1 MSRIT
6 HLLVATLMACLI
18 AFAPAG
24 QAQTDTQAKKA
35 VDEAVTKSMNKE
47 AKAVDASAEEQ
58 TTEAAP
64 MPAPRVLLTT
74 NKGRIVLEL
83 MPDKAPISVKNF
95 MQYVNEGFYDGT
107 VFHRVIRDFMIQGGG
122 FNQELVKKKTRAP
135 IQNEAN
141 NGLTNARGTLAMAR
155 MMPPHSGS
163 AQFFINTVD
172 NPNLDHRSDK
182 NGYTWGYAVF
192 GKVVEGMDVV
202 DAIRNL
208 PTGAKGPF
216 SSDVPNEEV
225 VITKASVLPPVATT
239 EAEQAPKP
247 DNAE

>member
-1 MSRIT
+1 MSR
-6 HLLVATLMACLI
+6 LVCLFATLLMALAI
-18 AFAPAG
+18 TFAPNSHAETATKAENAAKG
-24 QAQTDTQAKKA
+24 VVKKA
-35 VDEAVTKSMNKE
+35 AE
-47 AKAVDASAEEQ
+47 KAETADQEPASEP
-58 TTEAAP
+58 AP
-64 MPAPRVLLTT
+64 LPAPRVALTT
-74 NKGRIVLEL
+74 NKGVIVLEL

-95 MQYVNEGFYDGT
+95 LQYVNDGFYNGT

-122 FNQELVKKKTRAP
+122 FDQELVKKKTRAP

-141 NGLTNARGTLAMAR
+141 NGVTNARGTLAMAR

-172 NPNLDHRSDK
+172 NPNLDYRSDK
-182 NGYTWGYAVF
+182 NGHTWGYAVF

-202 DAIRNL
+202 DAIRKL

-225 VITKASVLPPVATT
+225 VVTKAVVLPPAMPKAD
-239 EAEQAPKP
+239 EQKDADGAE
-247 DNAE
+247 